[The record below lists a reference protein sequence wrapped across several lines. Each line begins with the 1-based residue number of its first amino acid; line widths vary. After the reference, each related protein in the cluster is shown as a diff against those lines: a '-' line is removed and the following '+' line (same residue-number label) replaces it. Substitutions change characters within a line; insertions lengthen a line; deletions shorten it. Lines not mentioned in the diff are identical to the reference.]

1 MRSTQ
6 SFNISLTDDLAE
18 LVKSKVSTGE
28 YATASDVI
36 RDGLHALMERDQ
48 AVEQWLQQQVC
59 PAYDALK
66 KDPARAVTIE
76 QVRAR
81 IAAERA
87 GGQ

>member
-48 AVEQWLQQQVC
+48 TVEQWLQQQVC

-66 KDPARAVTIE
+66 KDPGRAVTIE